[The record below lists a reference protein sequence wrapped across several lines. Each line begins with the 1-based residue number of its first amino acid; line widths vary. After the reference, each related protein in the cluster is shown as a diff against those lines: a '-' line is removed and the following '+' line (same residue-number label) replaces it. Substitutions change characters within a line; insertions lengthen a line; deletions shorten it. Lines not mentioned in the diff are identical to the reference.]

1 MRRKQ
6 RERERERE
14 ILYSTTI
21 KTIMQL
27 CVFCK
32 ESRESDQYFIFLRY
46 ADG

>member
-6 RERERERE
+6 REREREGE
-14 ILYSTTI
+14 GDTLFNNNQDDNAI
-21 KTIMQL
+21 
-27 CVFCK
+27 VCK